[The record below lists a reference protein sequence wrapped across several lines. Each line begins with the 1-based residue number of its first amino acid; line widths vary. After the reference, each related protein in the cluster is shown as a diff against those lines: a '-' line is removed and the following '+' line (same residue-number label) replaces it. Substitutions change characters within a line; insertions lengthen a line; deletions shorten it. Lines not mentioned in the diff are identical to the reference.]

1 MDRGQKVQLALLL
14 SLLAAMVGIV
24 VILGQFYKHTAEL
37 TTLVV
42 PAEIL
47 GCHTDDDCGLA
58 NQIGCCPC
66 EASGGQSAIN
76 KRKRSQLKAFLQ
88 TACTDAVPCVEV
100 DSCRDDV
107 RVRCIEGRCG
117 LVVRN

>member
-1 MDRGQKVQLALLL
+1 MDKGQKLHLALLVA
-14 SLLAAMVGIV
+14 LLAAMVGVIV
-24 VILGQFYKHTAEL
+24 MLGQFYAQTAEL

-47 GCHTDDDCGLA
+47 GCNTDDDCGLT

-66 EASGGQSAIN
+66 EASGGQGAVN
-76 KRKRSQLKAFLQ
+76 KHKRAQLKEFLR

-100 DSCRDDV
+100 NACRDDV
-107 RVRCIEGRCG
+107 HARCSKGRCG